1 MAERSTSEGVVVKDE
16 VVERSIAMDTVEN
29 SLSHS
34 KTPGPVE
41 NSVSQSET
49 SGPSSES
56 QPMPAV
62 NAQKTTGKRATKEK
76 GERRKSKKA
85 KDCCSAAR
93 ELRRLRQLLR
103 DRRAAVQSARD
114 RSSYMTNVLDKLLN
128 DILAEKKSSM

>member
-16 VVERSIAMDTVEN
+16 VVERSIAMDT
-29 SLSHS
+29 
-34 KTPGPVE
+34 VE